1 MSATES
7 KRTVL
12 LVDDDI
18 DFLEQMKIRLKQN
31 GFTVLTAECEID
43 AKAVLEETRPD
54 LAIIDLMMDEV
65 DSGFT
70 LAHHIKKLDK
80 KIPVIMVTGV
90 TSETGLMFD
99 ASAGQSWIKADA
111 LLAKPVR
118 FEQLQGEIER
128 LLGGNE

>member
-18 DFLEQMKIRLKQN
+18 DFLEQMKIQLKQYDFN
-31 GFTVLTAECEID
+31 VLSAECEED
-43 AKAVLEETRPD
+43 AKAVLAENTPD

-80 KIPVIMVTGV
+80 GIPVIMVTGV
-90 TSETGLMFD
+90 TSETGLMFE
-99 ASAGQSWIKADA
+99 AGVGQSWIKADA

-118 FEQLQGEIER
+118 FEQLKREIER
-128 LLGGNE
+128 LLGSHE